1 MQLHLL
7 PIGFSPLLDK
17 VNGQNEGVVDAE
29 GQEWKK
35 KEESQECQRL
45 WVTLARGKEQEAEP
59 EKRREGMKGRGE
71 EGGQMLTPGV
81 HRYWGSP
88 GRHGLTPPK
97 AQGGDF
103 QGPGLEMRSGSP
115 VASLSY
121 PLAKGESFW
130 LQQQHGWRSLHLKY
144 HLTSIRTR
152 KMLPPPSQPS
162 SHSNPINLTQ
172 HRNVI

>member
-7 PIGFSPLLDK
+7 PIGFSPFLDK

-88 GRHGLTPPK
+88 GRHGLTPPPRLREVTFRDLDWK
-97 AQGGDF
+97 
-103 QGPGLEMRSGSP
+103 
-115 VASLSY
+115 
-121 PLAKGESFW
+121 
-130 LQQQHGWRSLHLKY
+130 
-144 HLTSIRTR
+144 
-152 KMLPPPSQPS
+152 
-162 SHSNPINLTQ
+162 
-172 HRNVI
+172 